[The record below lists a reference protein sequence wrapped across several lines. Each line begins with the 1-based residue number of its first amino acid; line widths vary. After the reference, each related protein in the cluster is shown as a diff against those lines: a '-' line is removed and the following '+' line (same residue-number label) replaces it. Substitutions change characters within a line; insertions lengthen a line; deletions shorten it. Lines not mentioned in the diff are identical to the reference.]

1 MTRIVDV
8 IYALCEE
15 REITIAELERIMQF
29 SKSSISKWIDHDP
42 PVSKIVKIANFFDVP
57 VDYIVQYDKFVSNT
71 IGHTHF
77 YHHILGTEGIV
88 FTFKDLLSIKYAMSL
103 LEDTNEKVCV

>member
-15 REITIAELERIMQF
+15 RELTIAELERIMQF

-42 PVSKIVKIANFFDVP
+42 PVSKIVKIANYFDVP
-57 VDYIVQYDKFVSNT
+57 VDYIVQYDKFT
-71 IGHTHF
+71 AGIIGHTHF
-77 YHHILGTEGIV
+77 YHHILGNEGIV
-88 FTFKDLLSIKYAMSL
+88 FTFKDLISIQFAMSL
-103 LEDTNEKVCV
+103 LEEPNEKVSV